1 VEWCSSLKCFP
12 LIPKPENSNGNFSV
26 LIAENDEKC
35 TEDKIKNTY
44 ASLLNYSD
52 QNQKKCV
59 VKKSFF
65 QNDSLELELSD
76 IFKKRISV
84 KNRTYLMYV
93 IQDDVDGLTVKDES
107 NQWMH
112 ISNDEIRFIAI
123 IIGIIFTFM
132 IFTWGFLCYALV
144 FQPNF

>member
-12 LIPKPENSNGNFSV
+12 LIKPEKTNEKFSV
-26 LIAENDEKC
+26 LVAKNDEKC

-44 ASLLNYSD
+44 ASLLNNAD
-52 QNQKKCV
+52 QNDKNCV
-59 VKKSFF
+59 DKMSSF
-65 QNDSLELELSD
+65 QNNGLELDLGD

-123 IIGIIFTFM
+123 MIGIIFTFM